1 LSSLGIALLLTR
13 VRKLSDELESP
24 IEHAGIVMSRVA
36 RPSYFRSQ
44 TIESLRKTFGAKVF
58 NTEIRERS
66 SVSESAAKN
75 VPIFDMPDASAAAEF
90 RSLGDEVLE
99 ELGLK

>member
-44 TIESLRKTFGAKVF
+44 TIESLRKTFGAKVL
-58 NTEIRERS
+58 S